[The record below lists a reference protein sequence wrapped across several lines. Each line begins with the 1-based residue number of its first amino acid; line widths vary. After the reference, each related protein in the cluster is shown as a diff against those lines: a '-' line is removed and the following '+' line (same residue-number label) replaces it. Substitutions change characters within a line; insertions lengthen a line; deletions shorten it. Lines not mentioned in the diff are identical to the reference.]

1 MLLATVVLLVALTHV
16 AQASAWTWPVDGPV
30 LRPFVADDDPYA
42 GGQHRG
48 IDVGAPTGT
57 DVRAPATGLV
67 AFAGQLPHE
76 GQCLTIRTAGG
87 YSVTLV
93 HLGSIGVRVGTA
105 VGEGEVVGTVGPSG
119 DPEGPEPYLHLG
131 IRLTAE
137 PNGYVDPLSLLPVR
151 HAPEQ
156 PPAEQTQAAPP
167 APPLALPAPVSP
179 RRATA
184 FPAPTKGS
192 ARGQRA
198 PRARVAPRSSLPALP
213 IGARTA
219 LKAARSDARLG
230 TERPTPSRTSRNPAQ
245 AASPL
250 PSPRPPAVS
259 SASSRTAVAQAQ
271 TERAPTRPTPARNA
285 RRAAKPAAS
294 VGEQRRPKRVLLAAL
309 GLVGLALVAVGA
321 TRRRVGA
328 APATARFAR
337 EPLRKMSDTEPS
349 PEERLAEPPTTANF
363 GRRRMALRERPAA
376 SRPCSRLWRAV
387 GHHRALSPAARR
399 SGPHGQRH
407 RRARNAGHGRRRSRR
422 FVAA

>member
-16 AQASAWTWPVDGPV
+16 TQASAWAWPVDGPV

-57 DVRAPATGLV
+57 DVRASATGVV

-76 GQCLTIRTAGG
+76 GLCLTIRTAGG

-119 DPEGPEPYLHLG
+119 EPEGPEPYVHLG

-156 PPAEQTQAAPP
+156 PPAEQTQAAAP
-167 APPLALPAPVSP
+167 APTASVAAPVSP
-179 RRATA
+179 RATA
-184 FPAPTKGS
+184 SPAPRTKGS

-198 PRARVAPRSSLPALP
+198 PRARVAPRPSLSARP
-213 IGARTA
+213 IGARTG
-219 LKAARSDARLG
+219 LKAARSNARLG

-245 AASPL
+245 ASRL

-259 SASSRTAVAQAQ
+259 SAISHTAVAQAQ
-271 TERAPTRPTPARNA
+271 TERASTRPTPVRNA
-285 RRAAKPAAS
+285 RRAAQPAAT

-328 APATARFAR
+328 VPATARFAR
-337 EPLRKMSDTEPS
+337 EPLRKMSDTEPG

-376 SRPCSRLWRAV
+376 SRPCSRLRRAV
-387 GHHRALSPAARR
+387 GHHRALSPTARR
-399 SGPHGQRH
+399 SGPDG
-407 RRARNAGHGRRRSRR
+407 RRYGRAWNAGHGRGRSRR
-422 FVAA
+422 PVAA

>member
-1 MLLATVVLLVALTHV
+1 MLLATVILLVAVTHV
-16 AQASAWTWPVDGPV
+16 GRASAWTWPVDGPV

-57 DVRAPATGLV
+57 DVRASATGVV

-76 GQCLTIRTAGG
+76 GLCLTIRTAGG

-119 DPEGPEPYLHLG
+119 EPEGPEPYVHLG

-167 APPLALPAPVSP
+167 APTASVAAPVSP
-179 RRATA
+179 RRATVS
-184 FPAPTKGS
+184 PAPRTKGS

-198 PRARVAPRSSLPALP
+198 PRARVAPRPSLPARP
-213 IGARTA
+213 IGGRTA
-219 LKAARSDARLG
+219 IKAARSNARPG
-230 TERPTPSRTSRNPAQ
+230 TGRPTPSRTSRNPAQ
-245 AASPL
+245 ASPL

-259 SASSRTAVAQAQ
+259 SASSGITVAQAQ
-271 TERAPTRPTPARNA
+271 TERAPTRPTPLRNA
-285 RRAAKPAAS
+285 RRATKPAAS
-294 VGEQRRPKRVLLAAL
+294 VGERRRPKRVLLAAL

-337 EPLRKMSDTEPS
+337 EPLRKMSDTEPG

-376 SRPCSRLWRAV
+376 SRPCSRLRRAV

-399 SGPHGQRH
+399 SGPHG
-407 RRARNAGHGRRRSRR
+407 RRYGRAWNAGHGRGRSRR
-422 FVAA
+422 SVAA